1 MHAHFSWLPR
11 RSLCPSCCPFLLA
24 ALPFLTAPFCPLC
37 AQVAAVQWLS
47 ARNLVDSSRVA
58 ITGWSYGG
66 FVSLMALCHWPQVFR
81 LAVAGAPVC
90 SWEAEFL
97 FEFQSSSNPI
107 PIRFH
112 AIRLRFSFHLGPFQF
127 QSSSNSVPIRYL
139 QCPSSAA
146 PFAGLVHLRVNRCQW
161 R

>member
-24 ALPFLTAPFCPLC
+24 ALPFLTASFCPLC

-81 LAVAGAPVC
+81 LAVAAAPVC
-90 SWEAEFL
+90 SWDYSGRPSSSL
-97 FEFQSSSNPI
+97 SSSLSSNPI
-107 PIRFH
+107 PIRF
-112 AIRLRFSFHLGPFQF
+112 QF
-127 QSSSNSVPIRYL
+127 GSDSVFIWVHFSSNPVPIWY
-139 QCPSSAA
+139 
-146 PFAGLVHLRVNRCQW
+146 PFGTCNVRLPQLRLPACVVHMS
-161 R
+161 